1 MRCYGL
7 AVVLFFVS
15 CSSALPEAPADSDAS
30 GDLGTVLAPAPDLA
44 LEGSRDLALPPA
56 DQTAPAGPE
65 DCPVP
70 PMTTLYPGG
79 LPPNPYAP
87 QPPAESCI
95 RRRHD
100 AIIVLGC
107 PNQATGAPAV
117 CQKRRVELA
126 VALSQAGYG
135 DRFIPSGA
143 AVHNSYVEA
152 ETLRSLL
159 IAKGVPAAQI
169 YLENQANH
177 TDENIYYSSQ
187 IMAAHGW
194 RSALVV
200 SDDPG
205 HLILSAVCDSNCC
218 VELGRLT
225 VLSFALQLPGET
237 APSPRAVGHYALYP
251 ATAPASPVAA
261 AECSHITAPLKLMCT
276 NLMMRKACMGRIM
289 LP

>member
-7 AVVLFFVS
+7 AVTLFLMS
-15 CSSALPEAPADSDAS
+15 CSSAPPEALSDSGA
-30 GDLGTVLAPAPDLA
+30 GNDLGAVLTPAPDLA
-44 LEGSRDLALPPA
+44 REGNRDLTLPPA
-56 DQTAPAGPE
+56 DLAAPAGPH

-87 QPPAESCI
+87 QPAADSCI

-107 PNQATGAPAV
+107 PNQASGDPAV

-135 DRFIPSGA
+135 DRFIASGA

-152 ETLRSLL
+152 ETLRTLL
-159 IAKGVPAAQI
+159 LAQGVPAAQI
-169 YLENQANH
+169 YIENQANH

-218 VELGRLT
+218 VDLGRLT
-225 VLSFALQLPGET
+225 VLAFALQLPGEA
-237 APSPRAVGHYALYP
+237 APGPHAVGHYALYP
-251 ATAPASPVAA
+251 ATAPAAPVAP

-276 NLMMRKACMGRIM
+276 NLAMRKACMGRVM